1 MLHKGCILNLS
12 CITSYGLRKV
22 IQKWKNIWNK
32 TDAFHIGDKA
42 FCLVAKSIIIMRL
55 LIHFF
60 HIDQKAPCSPFEIFP
75 NHCTQEKL
83 ETMLMQ
89 ILEINKEYYGLCETG
104 EYQAFVVPCHHYGML
119 SLFPGV
125 SFIGRGNCLFS
136 LKCL

>member
-1 MLHKGCILNLS
+1 MYFESLLHNLIWVNKRCSKMEKHLEQDWCIPYWWQS
-12 CITSYGLRKV
+12 I
-22 IQKWKNIWNK
+22 
-32 TDAFHIGDKA
+32 F
-42 FCLVAKSIIIMRL
+42 LVAKNIIILRL

-60 HIDQKAPCSPFEIFP
+60 HIDHNAPCSPSEILP

-83 ETMLMQ
+83 ETMVMK
-89 ILEINKEYYGLCETG
+89 ILGINKAYYGLCENG
-104 EYQAFVVPCHHYGML
+104 EYKAFVVPCRHYGML

>member
-1 MLHKGCILNLS
+1 MNLS

-32 TDAFHIGDKA
+32 TDTFHIGDKA
-42 FCLVAKSIIIMRL
+42 FFLVANNIIIMQL

-60 HIDQKAPCSPFEIFP
+60 HIDHNAPCSPFKICLTTVP
-75 NHCTQEKL
+75 RINWKQCLCK
-83 ETMLMQ
+83 
-89 ILEINKEYYGLCETG
+89 ILGINKAYHGLCENG
-104 EYQAFVVPCHHYGML
+104 EYKAFVVPCRHYGML

>member
-1 MLHKGCILNLS
+1 M
-12 CITSYGLRKV
+12 RKV

-42 FCLVAKSIIIMRL
+42 FCLVAKSIIIIGL

-60 HIDQKAPCSPFEIFP
+60 HIDHSAPCSPFGIFP

-89 ILEINKEYYGLCETG
+89 NFGDK
-104 EYQAFVVPCHHYGML
+104 Q
-119 SLFPGV
+119 GV
-125 SFIGRGNCLFS
+125 LWTM
-136 LKCL
+136 

>member
-1 MLHKGCILNLS
+1 MNLS
-12 CITSYGLRKV
+12 CITSFGLRKV

-32 TDAFHIGDKA
+32 TDAFHIDDKA

-60 HIDQKAPCSPFEIFP
+60 HIDHNAPCSPFEIFP